1 MNWDFTNDSHIEV
14 IDSVTIQGYRFS
26 DGWARDQHV
35 YFRTRFSKPFTA
47 VQMDTTAILKD
58 GKRMGTATIARFD
71 FDTQK
76 GEQILVNTALSGV
89 SMEGAA
95 QNLAAEVPEDNFDK
109 YREAARDNWNRQLS
123 KIAVKGD
130 HKDDWVNF
138 YTALYHTMLAPTI
151 IAMSTVRITVRTKDS
166 SHRRMGK
173 LQYFLF
179 MGYIPRRTSSIYLY
193 RTRTYQRY
201 GSIISGFLRTERT
214 PAGLEFLR

>member
-95 QNLAAEVPEDNFDK
+95 QNPQPKF
-109 YREAARDNWNRQLS
+109 
-123 KIAVKGD
+123 
-130 HKDDWVNF
+130 
-138 YTALYHTMLAPTI
+138 
-151 IAMSTVRITVRTKDS
+151 
-166 SHRRMGK
+166 RR
-173 LQYFLF
+173 
-179 MGYIPRRTSSIYLY
+179 
-193 RTRTYQRY
+193 
-201 GSIISGFLRTERT
+201 IISINIVRLHGTTGTGNSLKSQSKATIRTI
-214 PAGLEFLR
+214 G

>member
-151 IAMSTVRITVRTKDS
+151 IAMSTVRITVRTKRFIAQTD
-166 SHRRMGK
+166 G
-173 LQYFLF
+173 
-179 MGYIPRRTSSIYLY
+179 
-193 RTRTYQRY
+193 
-201 GSIISGFLRTERT
+201 
-214 PAGLEFLR
+214 

>member
-76 GEQILVNTALSGV
+76 GEQILVNTALSV
-89 SMEGAA
+89 SAWKE
-95 QNLAAEVPEDNFDK
+95 
-109 YREAARDNWNRQLS
+109 QL
-123 KIAVKGD
+123 KIWQPK
-130 HKDDWVNF
+130 F
-138 YTALYHTMLAPTI
+138 
-151 IAMSTVRITVRTKDS
+151 
-166 SHRRMGK
+166 RR
-173 LQYFLF
+173 
-179 MGYIPRRTSSIYLY
+179 
-193 RTRTYQRY
+193 
-201 GSIISGFLRTERT
+201 IISINIVRLHGTTGTATL
-214 PAGLEFLR
+214 